1 MGSVTKIE
9 GTDLEVFC
17 IARAYS
23 DVLQVT
29 INCHHAGD
37 TSRSATFGCWA
48 RAQAIGTELP
58 TMDLDG
64 ESSVQSTMKNAT
76 ITFDAE
82 TLLGG
87 GNIVGSES
95 AQLLARVL
103 CERVLPIRRGSGSA
117 PEVLLSLSLPA
128 DVRSL
133 DMKLLRSLA
142 TIATTTIVGKR
153 E

>member
-1 MGSVTKIE
+1 MGSVSKVE

-17 IARAYS
+17 VARAYS

-37 TSRSATFGCWA
+37 TNRSATFGCWA
-48 RAQAIGTELP
+48 RAQAHGVELP
-58 TMDLDG
+58 AMELGG
-64 ESSVQSTMKNAT
+64 EGSGRPSVKDAT
-76 ITFDAE
+76 TTFDAE
-82 TLLGG
+82 ALLGG

-103 CERVLPIRRGSGSA
+103 CERVLSFRRRSGAS

-128 DVRSL
+128 DVRTL
-133 DMKLLRSLA
+133 DMTLLRSLA
-142 TIATTTIVGKR
+142 AIATETIVGKR